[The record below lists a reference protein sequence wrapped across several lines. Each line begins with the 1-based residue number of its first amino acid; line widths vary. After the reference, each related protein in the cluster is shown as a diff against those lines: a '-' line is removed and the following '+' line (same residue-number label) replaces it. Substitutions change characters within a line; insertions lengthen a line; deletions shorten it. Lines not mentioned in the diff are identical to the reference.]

1 MKIAIKLDMSNT
13 SSGGSHTFNS
23 MMIDQVENYK
33 SSEAIEIVTLL
44 PDGNELS
51 LKADISL
58 PSPWEYRLGF
68 YKSFIRQFFYFLLK
82 REPISLEVCR
92 SAALNKLLKEHKI
105 DFLLALQP
113 LGTPVDIPYITV
125 SWDIAHRIT
134 PYFSEISGG
143 GRVFSSRDAICKS
156 VFARA
161 YLVVVGTERGKEEI
175 RAAYGVNP
183 ERLKVL
189 PFPVNEFK
197 ITNTMS
203 RDSLAFFY
211 PANFW
216 NHKNHILLLEAI
228 KLVKEDSALPV
239 KLILTGSDKGNLEYL
254 KGKISELELEE
265 NIQILGFISRDQI
278 ESIYSKVNALLFPSL
293 VGPDN
298 LPPLEA
304 LALGCRVAVSD
315 IPGARDQLG
324 NHVDYFASNNPRELA
339 DLILKYIS
347 EPPHTYS
354 GNPATREWISEF
366 SADNYL
372 KKLLAEI
379 LSAPRAVQEIAAQN
393 RT

>member
-1 MKIAIKLDMSNT
+1 MKVAIMLDVSNT
-13 SSGGSHTFNS
+13 SAGGSHTFNS
-23 MMIDQVENYK
+23 MMMDQVVNYK
-33 SSEAIEIVTLL
+33 SSNAIEIVTLWS
-44 PDGNELS
+44 GKSELGF
-51 LKADISL
+51 KADISL
-58 PSPWEYRLGF
+58 PNSQKYRLEF
-68 YKSFIRQFFYFLLK
+68 YKTLISQLFYFLLK
-82 REPISLEVCR
+82 RKPIALQACR

-105 DFLLALQP
+105 DFLLAIQP
-113 LGTPVDIPYITV
+113 LGTPVDIPFITV

-143 GRVFSSRDAICKS
+143 GRVLTSRDAICES

-175 RAAYGVNP
+175 QTAYGVNP
-183 ERLKVL
+183 ERLKVV
-189 PFPVNEFK
+189 PFPVKEFK
-197 ITNTMS
+197 ITSTIA

-228 KLVKEDSALPV
+228 KMAKEDSGLPV

-254 KGKISELELEE
+254 KEKILELELEE
-265 NIQILGFISRDQI
+265 NIQILGFVSRDEI
-278 ESIYSKVNALLFPSL
+278 EFIYSKVNAILFPSL
-293 VGPDN
+293 IGPDN

-304 LALGCRVAVSD
+304 LASGCRVAVSD

-324 NHVDYFASNNPRELA
+324 NHVDYFAKNNPRELA

-347 EPPHTYS
+347 EPPNHYA
-354 GNPATREWISEF
+354 GDPATQEWLSKF
-366 SADNYL
+366 SPDKYL
-372 KKLLAEI
+372 DKLLLEI
-379 LSAPRAVQEIAAQN
+379 ANAPRAVQEIAAQN